1 MYQRPDGNY
10 TISYRGT
17 AGHTQPGDIA
27 QNRDAI
33 LKGQWTPEMQ
43 QAVQFTLLAIRQ
55 VARER
60 RIDFVD
66 AARLFTVTGHSQGGF
81 EAEVMSKLYGL
92 PGSSIDGPGAARLIE
107 SEGYRKAVA
116 WVRSQEPDA
125 NLNGP
130 MPEFWARQYTVTVG
144 GLNSLVDGIRHR
156 PSGIPRMQRSLLRLK
171 PLGIVWILLLL
182 LFVGTAQAQAPKSP
196 AERDK
201 EWRSCPF
208 GQYTGPREGRRNYTL
223 DNYIWV
229 VSPDFAKRHCMP
241 ESMVSAELQ
250 GASAIAFRMADGAD
264 MDRCSVDEKGKHH
277 CMRQSMARFEIYL
290 PRTLNLPAANPN
302 VRFFENR
309 RTTSDWMFDFVD
321 ERMTRSQRYAKG
333 QYTPPPGTTH
343 RFGNIYAH
351 PDGGYRFGLWF
362 MPRNKIPWP
371 VGPLWE
377 CGFVEN
383 VLNGMD
389 MLILENTLGIH
400 FGFAMGHHRE
410 NNISPEDPSARYV
423 IAMDKRDEATQ
434 DKIDKLIPQDFEH
447 VIYLPHA
454 FAMKVR
460 ERAMNSGASNFMNFI
475 EVFRQR

>member
-1 MYQRPDGNY
+1 MI
-10 TISYRGT
+10 TS
-17 AGHTQPGDIA
+17 
-27 QNRDAI
+27 
-33 LKGQWTPEMQ
+33 
-43 QAVQFTLLAIRQ
+43 
-55 VARER
+55 
-60 RIDFVD
+60 
-66 AARLFTVTGHSQGGF
+66 
-81 EAEVMSKLYGL
+81 
-92 PGSSIDGPGAARLIE
+92 
-107 SEGYRKAVA
+107 
-116 WVRSQEPDA
+116 VRA
-125 NLNGP
+125 
-130 MPEFWARQYTVTVG
+130 
-144 GLNSLVDGIRHR
+144 
-156 PSGIPRMQRSLLRLK
+156 RSLLAMNIIKVLS
-171 PLGIVWILLLL
+171 ILLAFLCM
-182 LFVGTAQAQAPKSP
+182 GTAWAQAPNSP

-229 VSPDFAKRHCMP
+229 VSPDFAKQHCMP

-309 RTTSDWMFDFVD
+309 RTTSNWMFDFVD

-377 CGFVEN
+377 RGFVEN

-410 NNISPEDPSARYV
+410 NNISPDDPNSKYV
-423 IAMDKRDEATQ
+423 IVMHKRDLATINKN
-434 DKIDKLIPQDFEH
+434 DKSIPDDFEH
-447 VIYLPHA
+447 VIYLPHS
-454 FAMKVR
+454 FAMHAR
-460 ERAMNSGASNFMNFI
+460 ELAMKSGASNFMSLI
-475 EVFRQR
+475 EVFKTR